1 VSSFDIK
8 LTFWLDCEGL
18 RGSGLSAASRI
29 AEGDFMF
36 ESSSNKQRARSPY
49 KNKAADTGAYP
60 EGSSARQGRRGKRPS
75 SKFNLETLEREV
87 AEHKATA
94 SRRLELRWAA
104 TTSDPSSSGRVEHK
118 TVVAPST
125 RQIIVKDLYPR
136 LLYTF
141 SDVVC
146 YITNNPR

>member
-1 VSSFDIK
+1 MK
-8 LTFWLDCEGL
+8 LTLWLDCEGL
-18 RGSGLSAASRI
+18 RGSGLSAAARI
-29 AEGDFMF
+29 TEGDFIF

-49 KNKAADTGAYP
+49 KNKAADTGGYP
-60 EGSSARQGRRGKRPS
+60 RGTSVRQGRRGKRPS
-75 SKFNLETLEREV
+75 SRFNLETLEREV
-87 AEHKATA
+87 AAHKDTA
-94 SRRLELRWAA
+94 SRGLELQWAA

-118 TVVAPST
+118 TVVAPNT

-146 YITNNPR
+146 YVTNNPR

>member
-1 VSSFDIK
+1 MK
-8 LTFWLDCEGL
+8 LTLWLDCEGL
-18 RGSGLSAASRI
+18 RGSGLPAATRI
-29 AEGDFMF
+29 AEGDDIF
-36 ESSSNKQRARSPY
+36 ESSSNKLRARSPY
-49 KNKAADTGAYP
+49 KHKVADTGDSP
-60 EGSSARQGRRGKRPS
+60 RGTSARQGRRGKRPS
-75 SKFNLETLEREV
+75 SRFNLESLEREV

-94 SRRLELRWAA
+94 SRRLELQWAA
-104 TTSDPSSSGRVEHK
+104 TTLVPSSSGGIGHK
-118 TVVAPST
+118 TVVAPDT